1 MTKSISF
8 IINPSELGAGT
19 RGASLGPFAM
29 QIAAREKGNQLFKN
43 RTWTCLS
50 DFNHLLDRPIKFPL
64 AKRIDGMVKVYET
77 IGNEISKTLS
87 AGNFP
92 FVIAG
97 DHASAGG
104 TIRGIHQA
112 YPDARLGVIWIDAHA
127 DVHTPYTTPS
137 GNLHGMP
144 IATALGMDNLAC
156 EKNHVDLE
164 TSLLWNQLKCSAV
177 KPADLVYIAVRD
189 TEPEEDQFMND
200 NHIKNFTVDEV
211 RSKGVDVISNE
222 TLGYLNACDLI
233 YVSFDVDSMDP
244 DLTSYGTGTP
254 VKNGLTMNEAVQLLQ
269 NFSKTPKL
277 CALEVVEV
285 NPCLDKAGNKM
296 AEIALEIVDAV
307 AHTLEESWKL

>member
-29 QIAAREKGNQLFKN
+29 QIAAREKGNQLFVN
-43 RTWTCLS
+43 RQWTCLT
-50 DFNHLLDRPIKFPL
+50 DFNHLLDRPIKFPY
-64 AKRIDGMVKVYET
+64 AKRIDGMVKVYEG
-77 IGNEISKTLS
+77 IANEVSKEIL

-104 TIRGIHQA
+104 TIRGIQQA
-112 YPDARLGVIWIDAHA
+112 YPDARLGVVWIDAHA

-156 EKNHVDLE
+156 QKNQVNLE

-189 TEPEEDQFMND
+189 TEKEEDRFIED
-200 NHIKNFTVDEV
+200 NHIKNFPVDEV
-211 RSKGVDVISNE
+211 RTKGVDVISAE
-222 TLGYLNACDLI
+222 VFTYLDKCDLI

-254 VKNGLTMNEAVQLLQ
+254 VKNGLTLQEAVHLLQ